1 MLMDNTEIRLE
12 IEKIK
17 GDLNNHGKNMEI
29 VFQYLDELP
38 KKQENPNPPRT
49 TISFKPDS
57 L

>member
-1 MLMDNTEIRLE
+1 MDNTEIRLE